1 MWEVLGLA
9 GGDESQGKTAR
20 SWGGS
25 KGLCS
30 EQPEDLPGGSPP
42 PPGSSTF
49 HFPSSAVYGPIL
61 SVLSETHLWQASGKG
76 GKQGHGWGTPFPTS
90 LGQAAQ
96 SRTPGI
102 QRRWKTAR
110 YMNGKPKVE
119 NVKMKPEFVRNS
131 PNYLGTRPWVRSW
144 AQHGQ
149 QRLAPAEQGM
159 LLRFCKLKEKSRAG
173 SSPSKPGWLQGAV
186 GSAGRAG
193 GRCSTGQLDNSLV
206 ITVFISVLSQYYL
219 IVLVQPLAPGSCATR
234 LMAWKRGEVWG
245 F

>member
-149 QRLAPAEQGM
+149 QRLALAEQGM
-159 LLRFCKLKEKSRAG
+159 LPRFCKLKE
-173 SSPSKPGWLQGAV
+173 
-186 GSAGRAG
+186 
-193 GRCSTGQLDNSLV
+193 NSL
-206 ITVFISVLSQYYL
+206 SL
-219 IVLVQPLAPGSCATR
+219 IHI
-234 LMAWKRGEVWG
+234 
-245 F
+245 